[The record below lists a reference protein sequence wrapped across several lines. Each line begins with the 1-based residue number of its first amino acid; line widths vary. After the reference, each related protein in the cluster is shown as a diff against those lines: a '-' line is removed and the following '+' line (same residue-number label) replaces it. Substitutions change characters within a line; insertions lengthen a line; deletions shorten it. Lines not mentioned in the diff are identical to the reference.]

1 MFSCLWNNLVPGP
14 LGVLTVSADFL
25 TVDTS
30 ARLGKVIQDFS
41 LISKREQLIFFKFQK

>member
-1 MFSCLWNNLVPGP
+1 MFSCLWNNLVPGT
-14 LGVLTVSADFL
+14 LGVADFL

-41 LISKREQLIFFKFQK
+41 LISKLEQLIFFKFQK